1 MDKHVDKATSEA
13 VQPAVSRYRAPAL
26 EKGLDILELLAR
38 YDSAVNQA
46 MIARELNRSPGE
58 IYRMLDCLEQRGYV
72 QRDRP
77 GDLYRL
83 TAKMFEL
90 SHQHPPTRRLLD
102 LALPIMRRF
111 AHDTNESCHLGI
123 KHHHGILVVANVD
136 SPDFIGFSVR
146 LGRMLPLFDS
156 VSGLLLLAYQPVEDR
171 ERWIREWQ
179 TAHPNAPVPDD
190 LDEIINTIRH
200 QHYWQGPSSEVEGI
214 IGITAP
220 VLDPS
225 GSATAVLATPVI
237 VLKTQRTPVENV
249 REMLVAAA
257 ATISN
262 HLGAPI
268 NTE

>member
-1 MDKHVDKATSEA
+1 MDKNTAKTTTKPTHQAT
-13 VQPAVSRYRAPAL
+13 SRYRAPAL

-83 TAKMFEL
+83 TARMFEL
-90 SHQHPPTRRLLD
+90 SHQHPPTKRLLD

-111 AHDTNESCHLGI
+111 AHDSNESCHLGI
-123 KHHHGILVVANVD
+123 KHRHGILVIANVD

-146 LGRMLPLFDS
+146 LGRMLPLFES
-156 VSGLLLLAYQPVEDR
+156 VSGLLLLAHQSAEDR
-171 ERWIREWQ
+171 ERWIREWRS
-179 TAHPNAPVPDD
+179 AHSDAPIPDD
-190 LDEIINTIRH
+190 LDDIMKTIRLQDH
-200 QHYWQGPSSEVEGI
+200 WQGPSSEVEGI

-220 VLDPS
+220 ILDPS
-225 GSATAVLATPVI
+225 GSAIAVLATPVI
-237 VLKTQRTPVENV
+237 VLKARRTPVEDV
-249 REMLVAAA
+249 REMLVMAA

-262 HLGAPI
+262 HLGAST
-268 NTE
+268 NAD